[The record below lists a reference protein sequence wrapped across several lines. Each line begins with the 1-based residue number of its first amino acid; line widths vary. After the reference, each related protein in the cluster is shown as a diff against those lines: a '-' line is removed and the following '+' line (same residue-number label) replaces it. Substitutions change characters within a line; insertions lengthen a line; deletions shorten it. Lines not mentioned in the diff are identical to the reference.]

1 MKLATFC
8 HQGAQNV
15 GVLTPDEKNICPL
28 GAFGFDCPDMLS
40 VIKTLD
46 KKQVAELTARL
57 AAGEAPEAL
66 PLGEVRLLAPIPRPA
81 QDVICLGVN
90 YAAHALECDFIGDFS
105 APRETEP
112 AIYFAKRVDRAVDP
126 EGTVDSHADLV
137 SDLDYEVELAVILGK
152 DALNVAEN
160 DCEPY
165 IFGYTILND
174 ISARTIQRRH
184 KQWYRGKS
192 LDDFTPMGPWIVTA
206 HEIAFPP
213 VLGIGCKVN
222 GEVRQDSKTDCLIHG
237 VAEIISEL
245 SQGMTLRAGTII
257 ATGTPSGV
265 AMGMEQP
272 KYLQPGDVMEC
283 WIEGIGTLR
292 NTVK

>member
-1 MKLATFC
+1 MKLATYFY
-8 HQGAQNV
+8 QGVEAV
-15 GVLTPDEKNICPL
+15 GVVTPDGKKICPL
-28 GAFGFDCPDMLS
+28 TAFGYDCTDMLS
-40 VIKTLD
+40 AIKLLD
-46 KKQVAELTARL
+46 RQQVAALTARL
-57 AAGEAPEAL
+57 AAGEAPEGL
-66 PLGEVRLLAPIPRPA
+66 ELGAVKLLAPIPRPA

-126 EGTVDSHADLV
+126 DGPVDSHADLV

-152 DALNVAEN
+152 DALNVAES

-165 IFGYTILND
+165 SFGYTILND
-174 ISARTIQRRH
+174 ISARTIQKRH

-206 HEIAFPP
+206 DEVAFPP
-213 VLGIGCKVN
+213 VLSIGCKVN
-222 GEVRQDSKTDCLIHG
+222 GEIRQDSKTDCLIHG
-237 VAEIISEL
+237 VAEVISEL

-265 AMGMEQP
+265 AMGMDDP
-272 KYLQPGDVMEC
+272 KYLQPGDEMEC